1 MDTHKTTLMLII
13 NTLDIWHRLC
23 YYVWHKT
30 RILIMKIRN
39 TYLALLLAA
48 TASGQNAKMEL
59 SLDQCIAMARKQSV
73 EAAMCIGELKSA
85 YWEYRSH
92 RADLKPEISI
102 SADMPTYQ
110 KRYSTYQN
118 YDGSYSYVMNDN
130 LGMDASV
137 QITQKIA
144 PTGGTVT
151 IQSSL
156 DYMKQLHGQNKGEE
170 QFMTVPVAI
179 TLNQPLFATNYTKWD
194 KKIEPVRYK
203 EAKARFLS
211 ETEQVA
217 MSAINR
223 FFSLIIANENVNI
236 AQQNVQSAE
245 KLYEVAIAKRE
256 MGSISENDVL
266 QMRLQLLKAQSALT
280 NAISDQQT
288 NMYALCSF
296 LNVDAEIVPIVPEEV
311 PQVTLETEKV
321 LSKALE
327 NNSFAHNIL
336 RRQLQADYYV
346 AQAKGNMRNVNLR
359 AQLGY
364 TGTNHTLTSAYNE
377 LKSNQVVSVS
387 LQIPI
392 VDWGKRRG
400 RVKVAESNRDITR
413 NQLRQETQQ
422 FNQNIFVLTQQF
434 NNQREQ
440 LQIAQEADIIAQKRY
455 RTNEETFKKG
465 SISTL
470 ELSDALTAK
479 DEARRNKISQLF
491 SYWHYYYQVRSL
503 TLWDF
508 SSDTG
513 IDADFENIVK

>member
-1 MDTHKTTLMLII
+1 MLFAASATAQ
-13 NTLDIWHRLC
+13 NAQVKMTLD
-23 YYVWHKT
+23 
-30 RILIMKIRN
+30 
-39 TYLALLLAA
+39 
-48 TASGQNAKMEL
+48 E
-59 SLDQCIAMARKQSV
+59 CIALARKQSV
-73 EAAMCIGELKSA
+73 EAAMYLGELKSA

-92 RADLKPEISI
+92 RADLKPEVSL
-102 SADMPTYQ
+102 SADLPTYQ
-110 KRYSTYQN
+110 KRYSSYQN
-118 YDGSYSYVMNDN
+118 SDGSYSYVLNDN

-156 DYMKQLHGQNKGEE
+156 DYMKQLDGYSKGDE
-170 QFMTVPVAI
+170 QFMSVPIAI

-203 EAKARFLS
+203 EAKARYLT
-211 ETEQVA
+211 ETENVA
-217 MSAINR
+217 MSAISK

-236 AQQNVQSAE
+236 AKQNVQSNE
-245 KLYEVAIAKRE
+245 KLFEVAKAKRE

-266 QMRLQLLKAQSALT
+266 QMRLQLLNAQSALT
-280 NAISDQQT
+280 NAISSQQT
-288 NMYALCSF
+288 SMYDLCSF
-296 LNVDAEIVPIVPEEV
+296 LNVEDDIEPVVPEET
-311 PQVTLETEKV
+311 PDVTLESEKV
-321 LSKALE
+321 LEKALE
-327 NNSFAHNIL
+327 NNAFAHNIL

-346 AQAKGNMRNVNLR
+346 AQAKGNLRSVNLR

-364 TGTNHTLTSAYNE
+364 TATDHTLANAYDN

-387 LQIPI
+387 LNIPLI
-392 VDWGKRRG
+392 DWGKRRG
-400 RVKVAESNRDITR
+400 RVKVAESNREITR
-413 NQLRQETQQ
+413 NQLRQETQR

-434 NNQREQ
+434 NNQRQQ
-440 LQIAQEADIIAQKRY
+440 LVIAQEADIIAQKRY

-479 DEARRNKISQLF
+479 DEARRNKISQLY
-491 SYWHYYYQVRSL
+491 SYWYYYYQVRSL

-508 SSDTG
+508 SSNTG